1 MRLTRI
7 GLLVGVLSVTAI
19 LLVSDASGTRFADQP
34 CPETGAGGIRV
45 CPAATIGRGYEVTL
59 AGDGGCGPALPYQY
73 RLLSGDLPP
82 GVSLSRQ
89 GVLAGVPTA
98 TGSWDFWVELSDQ
111 DPPTASWCAPKQSQ
125 REFQIAVGVPP
136 ATVGVAYA
144 FSIGGGGST
153 SWSISS
159 GALPAGLTLDPAAGV
174 VSGTPT
180 VAGAYP
186 VVFTTLAGD
195 GTRTSFSLTLTVYPQ
210 LGFATGRLAPVRAL
224 RPLELRIR
232 TSGAVGAVAL
242 HVVSGRFPVGVR
254 LVGRKAVIRGRPR
267 TSGIF
272 RFTLSAQDS
281 LGRTA
286 TRSFTLVVRR

>member
-1 MRLTRI
+1 VSLTRI
-7 GLLVGVLSVTAI
+7 GLLVGVLSIAATIFVAG
-19 LLVSDASGTRFADQP
+19 ASGTRFADQP
-34 CPETGAGGIRV
+34 CLEAGAGGVRV
-45 CPAATIGRGYEVTL
+45 CPAATVGRGYEVTL

-82 GVSLSRQ
+82 GISLSGQ

-125 REFQIAVGVPP
+125 REFQISVEVPP

-144 FSIGGGGST
+144 FAVKGGGSGN
-153 SWSISS
+153 WSISS
-159 GALPAGLTLDPAAGV
+159 GALPAGLTFDAAAGV

-186 VVFTTLAGD
+186 LVFTTLAGD
-195 GTRTSFSLTLTVYPQ
+195 GTRTSFSVTLTVYPQ
-210 LGFATGRLAPVRAL
+210 LGFATSRLAPVRAL
-224 RPLELRIR
+224 RPLQLRIR
-232 TSGAVGAVAL
+232 TAGAVGAVSL
-242 HVVSGRFPVGVR
+242 HVVSGHFPVGIR
-254 LVGRKAVIRGRPR
+254 LLGQRAVIRGRPR
-267 TSGIF
+267 APGVF
-272 RFTLSAQDS
+272 RFTLGARDS